1 MANNLNSRLLGWF
14 ASGSKNSSA
23 KTLACAGSDLAIK
36 LLTHPKDP
44 RDFNSCLLLLRS
56 VPELRDQ
63 LSTRVA
69 SLSQP
74 WADLVAE
81 WGDIEAMFLDEAGW
95 DFSKNS
101 SAPNTHA
108 LLKKILADDLTAA
121 FTVPN
126 DLRSQSQSLG

>member
-14 ASGSKNSSA
+14 ASGSKSASA
-23 KTLACAGSDLAIK
+23 KTLACAGAGLAIK
-36 LLTHPKDP
+36 RPTHPTDP
-44 RDFNSCLLLLRS
+44 RDFNSCLLLLRA
-56 VPELRDQ
+56 VPELRDH

-69 SLSQP
+69 GLSQP

-81 WGDIEAMFLDEAGW
+81 WGDIETMFLDEAGW

-108 LLKKILADDLTAA
+108 LLKKILADDLTVA
-121 FTVPN
+121 FYCHKP
-126 DLRSQSQSLG
+126 RSQSQSLG